1 MAVRDVMWNAQ
12 KKRERI
18 NCENTRI
25 KSATAYK
32 GIKLLLSLLL
42 LLFSGKMMLLMVW
55 ALRASHPKQLT
66 VHRMLS
72 RVSMLDE
79 SKTEHAEYISHFLRS
94 GYGLNKFLFPRR
106 HLYRPSEPLW
116 NGWGSEQLS
125 RQQTCR
131 NILARHQWRLVSEAD
146 RATNTIS
153 AVNEFKHTHIR
164 NRLLIYE
171 CLRGR
176 FRWAICLYSYTH
188 PITPI
193 TFIYNIWMV
202 FIAFGSLHFWL
213 ETFVHMRMISYHAF
227 AIRNSQFENENS
239 AQWSRP
245 LTRTHTHTKKSITIW

>member
-1 MAVRDVMWNAQ
+1 MIVRDVMWNAQ
-12 KKRERI
+12 KKRCERI

-42 LLFSGKMMLLMVW
+42 LLFSRKMMLLMVW
-55 ALRASHPKQLT
+55 ALCASHPKQLT

-72 RVSMLDE
+72 RVSMLNE

-106 HLYRPSEPLW
+106 HLYQPPPKLLW
-116 NGWGSEQLS
+116 NGWGTEQLS

-146 RATNTIS
+146 RAANTIS
-153 AVNEFKHTHIR
+153 AVNEYKHTHTR

-176 FRWAICLYSYTH
+176 FRLASWLYSYTH
-188 PITPI
+188 RISSI

-202 FIAFGSLHFWL
+202 FIAFGWLHFCVRNL
-213 ETFVHMRMISYHAF
+213 CAHA
-227 AIRNSQFENENS
+227 ND
-239 AQWSRP
+239 
-245 LTRTHTHTKKSITIW
+245 